1 MIDILKEKILEQE
14 NLISM
19 QQLDYEMLQQEI
31 TRLQADNDLT
41 KDKVS
46 IVVYVVTNG
55 KCIKILIHVHYK
67 VI

>member
-55 KCIKILIHVHYK
+55 KCIKI
-67 VI
+67 

>member
-1 MIDILKEKILEQE
+1 MIDILKEKILEQD

-55 KCIKILIHVHYK
+55 KCFKI
-67 VI
+67 

>member
-55 KCIKILIHVHYK
+55 KI
-67 VI
+67 

>member
-19 QQLDYEMLQQEI
+19 QQLDYDMLQQEI

-55 KCIKILIHVHYK
+55 KCIKI
-67 VI
+67 